1 MVSWQDPSVVAICA
15 VVYSQNAIFL
25 LGFFGKHLLTRTDI
39 EWSLIT
45 GRRRPSLALIPYLYG
60 RYAILVTLLY
70 FVIQD
75 LVNYEISCDI
85 AYKAFAVCGTLA
97 NIGEVLTAAQIL
109 GSSAS
114 FCSTLNLGIRSY
126 IIWRDMN
133 KRVVWLLSLA
143 CVGHAA
149 LVCIQGAK
157 SVSSEWSPQAR
168 SCVVTQSSNV
178 TMFTF
183 YMYTVVMDFTILCLT
198 ICGLWRKAAL
208 QSSIGTTLSE
218 QCLWYCAATFLVNL
232 PAAIF
237 PILNLNVIM
246 NVMFS
251 MPAATVSVIT
261 SSAAVLSL
269 KPEQSGQRATPTNHD
284 VYRRTHDHALPVV
297 SILARSHQVATLTT
311 NIVLESQLTSSDAQ
325 GSLGATSTTK
335 TQEEGLVV

>member
-15 VVYSQNAIFL
+15 LVYSQNAIFL

-70 FVIQD
+70 FVVQD

-85 AYKAFAVCGTLA
+85 AYKAFA
-97 NIGEVLTAAQIL
+97 IL

-149 LVCIQGAK
+149 LVCVQGAK
-157 SVSSEWSPQAR
+157 SVSSEWNPQAR

-198 ICGLWRKAAL
+198 VCGLWRKAAL

-269 KPEQSGQRATPTNHD
+269 KPEQSGQRETTTTRNAHG
-284 VYRRTHDHALPVV
+284 RAQDHAVPLV
-297 SILARSHQVATLTT
+297 SILTRSHQVATLTT
-311 NIVLESQLTSSDAQ
+311 NIVLESRLTSSDAHD
-325 GSLGATSTTK
+325 SLGAATTSK
-335 TQEEGLVV
+335 TQEEDAV

>member
-85 AYKAFAVCGTLA
+85 AYKAFA
-97 NIGEVLTAAQIL
+97 IL

-251 MPAATVSVIT
+251 MPAAT
-261 SSAAVLSL
+261 
-269 KPEQSGQRATPTNHD
+269 SGQRETPTNHD
-284 VYRRTHDHALPVV
+284 VYGRTQDHALPVV

-311 NIVLESQLTSSDAQ
+311 NIVLESQVTSSDAQ